1 MDIQVSTLTINLHGR
16 SDRWLERRPFLV
28 GQLLEARPD
37 LIGLQEVDFSMRQGV
52 WLRKQ
57 LNMRLSGSEKEPY
70 QLVQSRSRRVLRR
83 ASTGVGVLS
92 RLPVLYHESLPLG
105 EGGWVA
111 LRVHVGLPS
120 HKTMDFVS
128 VRLLD
133 VPYEHEA
140 RLEQAMRLVGWLR
153 SYKHVPIQVIAGD
166 FSETPQGLAMGYF
179 KQSFRS
185 TYEVRRAHEPLATF
199 PTALRSDVLQARCL
213 DYILISTAVQRVL
226 DAHIICNKHAPE
238 DNTLYP
244 SDHVGLFAM
253 LEV

>member
-1 MDIQVSTLTINLHGR
+1 MDIRVRTATINLHGR
-16 SDRWLERRPFLV
+16 SDRWLRRRPFLV
-28 GQLLEARPD
+28 AQLLEAHPD
-37 LIGLQEVDFSMRQGV
+37 LIGLQELDFSIRQGI

-57 LNMRLSGSEKEPY
+57 LNMRLSGNEKEPY
-70 QLVQSRSRRVLRR
+70 QLVQSRSRRLLRR
-83 ASTGVGVLS
+83 VSTGVGVLS

-111 LRVHVGLPS
+111 LRVHVELPS

-133 VPYEHEA
+133 VPYEQEA
-140 RLEQAMRLVGWLR
+140 RLEQAMRLVGWLH
-153 SYKHVPIQVIAGD
+153 SYKRVPIQVIAGD
-166 FSETPQGLAMGYF
+166 FNEGPQGLAMAYF

-185 TYEVRRAHEPLATF
+185 AYEVRRAYEPPATF
-199 PTALRSDVLQARCL
+199 PTALRRDVLPARCL
-213 DYILISTAVQRVL
+213 DYILISTAVQRVI
-226 DAHIICNKHAPE
+226 DARIICNEHAPE

-244 SDHVGLFAM
+244 SDHVGLLSL